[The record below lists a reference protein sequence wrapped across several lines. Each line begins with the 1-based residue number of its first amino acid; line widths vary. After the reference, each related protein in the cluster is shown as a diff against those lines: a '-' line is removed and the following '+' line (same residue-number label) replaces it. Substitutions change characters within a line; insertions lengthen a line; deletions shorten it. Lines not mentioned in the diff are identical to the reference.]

1 MILLAYY
8 LNDLKSNQ
16 IPSIDV
22 RKLKAVMET
31 IIDRIH
37 EMNQPLFMETNLE
50 QANKEYLIDSP
61 HSNPR
66 TELASN
72 TH

>member
-50 QANKEYLIDSP
+50 QANKEYLSNRHLAIP
-61 HSNPR
+61 H
-66 TELASN
+66 
-72 TH
+72 